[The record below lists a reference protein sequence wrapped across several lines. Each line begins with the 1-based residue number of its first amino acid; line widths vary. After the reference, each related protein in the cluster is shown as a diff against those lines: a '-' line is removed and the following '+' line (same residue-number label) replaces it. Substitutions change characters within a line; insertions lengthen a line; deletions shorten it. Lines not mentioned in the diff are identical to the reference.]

1 MTILYKGFSTQAWL
15 SNNRL
20 GTSNIETV
28 KRDLLNHIFTAPGE
42 RVGMPNWGTRIPL
55 MTFEPND
62 EQTREIIYNDLKMVI
77 DFDPRVQLIGELQ
90 VLTIPDTNAIV
101 CFCDL
106 LYLEFN
112 IQDTLNISVPTG
124 G

>member
-1 MTILYKGFSTQAWL
+1 MTITYKGFSTQAWL

-28 KRDLLNHIFTAPGE
+28 KRDLLNHIYTSPGE
-42 RVGMPNWGTRIPL
+42 RVGMPNWGTRIPT
-55 MTFEPND
+55 MVFEPND
-62 EQTREIIYNDLKMVI
+62 IQTRQIIYDDLKMVI

-90 VLTIPDTNAIV
+90 VLTLPDNNAIV

-106 LYLEFN
+106 KYLEFN
-112 IQDTLNISVPTG
+112 VVDTLNISVVTAG
-124 G
+124 